1 MKNTKARKKT
11 EGKIRKRMLN
21 TVGQPP
27 VKPEGAGILTTYDE
41 LREKARKFAEGKYNL
56 LVIAG
61 GPGLSKS
68 TTFKQA
74 LEAVVG
80 KDYCF
85 IEANASPFGAYCKL
99 WRQRNRLA
107 VFDDA
112 DPINEQPGGKRL
124 LKQVGQTDQW
134 KHCSWE
140 SKATMGKKALA
151 PQEFWTSSKVCIIT
165 NSWEYREGNVHT
177 AAVEDRGQCWLFM
190 PTALE
195 IHRFVSEWFWSQEVF
210 DFIGQHLPYLRRPSV
225 RLYKKAWEMEKA
237 GDDWRSYVL
246 DQIFEAEDLER
257 IVLDLMYDTSLAS
270 TKQRSQEFVR
280 LGHGSRATFYRY
292 YADMKER
299 HNLTHIPYFKVEG
312 MEPEDQPDPMAG
324 QDDSDE
330 DQEEDQE
337 EDQQDD

>member
-1 MKNTKARKKT
+1 MKNTKVRKASENKTRKK
-11 EGKIRKRMLN
+11 MLD
-21 TVGQPP
+21 TVGAPP

-80 KDYCF
+80 NDYCF

-99 WRQRNRLA
+99 WRKRNKLA

-165 NSWEYREGNVHT
+165 NSWEYRQGNVHT

-190 PTALE
+190 PTAHGNPPFCERVVLVSGR
-195 IHRFVSEWFWSQEVF
+195 IRFYCPAPTLPSPSFRAALHQNVGNEEGGRRLAVICPRSDFRGRRLRANCPKPDAQHVF
-210 DFIGQHLPYLRRPSV
+210 VQH
-225 RLYKKAWEMEKA
+225 
-237 GDDWRSYVL
+237 
-246 DQIFEAEDLER
+246 EA
-257 IVLDLMYDTSLAS
+257 A
-270 TKQRSQEFVR
+270 
-280 LGHGSRATFYRY
+280 
-292 YADMKER
+292 
-299 HNLTHIPYFKVEG
+299 
-312 MEPEDQPDPMAG
+312 
-324 QDDSDE
+324 
-330 DQEEDQE
+330 
-337 EDQQDD
+337 